1 MQTRWAMSPR
11 APPRRLRAHRH
22 PQPRPPVTTLI
33 CDCNRT
39 QALDPQTLS
48 RALSDP
54 IQTHTHLCRREA
66 GAFLQA
72 LGSGQTLTVACTQE
86 QTLFQQLAQTAVAE
100 QGQAAWAPIRFVNIR
115 ETAGW
120 SQQGPQAA
128 PKMAALIAAAQ
139 SPEPEPV
146 PTVSYRSS
154 GRVLII
160 GPIDQAERAAAL
172 LPELNPTLLSTGAGV
187 AGASQARAH
196 PVLTGRI
203 QSLRG
208 WLGAFKLELR
218 RDNPIDLD
226 LCTRCNACVVACPEQ
241 AIGLDYQVDLAR
253 CQSHRACVQ
262 ACGTLAAID
271 FDRAPEVETLEFDLV
286 LDLGDV
292 PVLSMHALPQ
302 GYLAQARQP
311 LAECVVG
318 LRGLVGEFEK
328 PRFFQYRQK
337 LCAHTRNEKTGCR
350 ACIDICS
357 AQAVSTDAQ
366 RQQIVVN
373 PHLCVG
379 CGACT
384 TVCPTGALSYAY
396 PKANDLG
403 PRLQTA
409 LRAYEQAGGSDAVL
423 LLHNPQSGRRLV
435 EELGRAARLGLA
447 QGLPARVI
455 PFEVWHSASV
465 GLDLWLSLLAMGARQ
480 IMVLCT
486 DDDAPAYVQALTEQ
500 ADLAA
505 HLMQGLGHAG
515 RGVRVLRAHGGLD
528 LEAEIQLALSPDAAN
543 PVPLATFAWTGDK
556 RSQLELALAHWLA
569 HAPALAQ
576 AEPPAAIAL
585 GAGSPWGEVQINPD
599 ACTLCMSCVG
609 ACPASA
615 LADNPDSPQ
624 LRFTERNCVQCGLC
638 VQTCPEKALTLSPRL
653 WLGRERAQQRVLH
666 QSAPYACIRCG
677 KAFGT
682 VGAVQAMLT
691 RLQGHP
697 MFQGTA
703 LERIKM
709 CGDCRVIDIYGSDH
723 EQKIQ

>member
-1 MQTRWAMSPR
+1 MKQRQRQYSR
-11 APPRRLRAHRH
+11 PP
-22 PQPRPPVTTLI
+22 PKRPPVTTLI
-33 CDCNRT
+33 CDCNQT
-39 QALDPQTLS
+39 QQLDLKTLG
-48 RALSDP
+48 RALPDP
-54 IQTHTHLCRREA
+54 LQAHTHLCRREA
-66 GAFLQA
+66 GAFVQA
-72 LGSGQTLTVACTQE
+72 LGTGQPLTVTCTQE
-86 QTLFQQLAQTAVAE
+86 RALFEQLAESASADK
-100 QGQAAWAPIRFVNIR
+100 GGAAWAPIKFVNIR

-120 SQQGPQAA
+120 SRQGQQAA

-139 SPEPEPV
+139 SPAPEPV

-172 LPELNPTLLSTGAGV
+172 LGDLPVTLLSTGPGA
-187 AGASQARAH
+187 AGAQPGRPY
-196 PVLTGRI
+196 PVLAGRI
-203 QSLRG
+203 ESLRG
-208 WLGAFKLELR
+208 WLGDFKLKLR

-241 AIGLDYQVDLAR
+241 AIGLDYQIDLAR
-253 CQSHRACVQ
+253 CQGHRDCVQ

-271 FDRAPEVETLEFDLV
+271 FQREPDVEELEFDLV
-286 LDLGDV
+286 LDLGAT

-302 GYLAQARQP
+302 GYVATARQP
-311 LAECVVG
+311 LVDAIVA
-318 LRGLVGEFEK
+318 LRAWVGEFEK

-337 LCAHTRNEKTGCR
+337 LCAHTRNEKTGCQ

-357 AQAVSTDAQ
+357 AEAISSDRQ
-366 RQQIVVN
+366 RQQIAVN

-396 PKANDLG
+396 PRSTDLG
-403 PRLQTA
+403 PKLQTA
-409 LRAYEQAGGSDAVL
+409 LRTYAQAGGTEAVL
-423 LLHNPQSGRRLV
+423 LLHNPQSGRAAI
-435 EELGRAARLGLA
+435 EELGRAAQLGLA
-447 QGLPARVI
+447 RGLPARVI
-455 PFEVWHSASV
+455 PMEVWHSASV
-465 GLDLWLSLLAMGARQ
+465 GLDLWLSLLALGARQ

-486 DDDAPAYVQALTEQ
+486 DDDAPAYVQALGEQ
-500 ADLAA
+500 AELAA
-505 HLMQGLGHAG
+505 QLMQGLGYSG

-528 LEAEIQLALSPDAAN
+528 LEAEIESALDHGSAT
-543 PVPLATFAWTGDK
+543 PLPQATFAFTGDK

-569 HAPALAQ
+569 HAPALSQ
-576 AEPPAAIAL
+576 PEPPGVIAL
-585 GAGSPWGEVQINPD
+585 GSGSPWGTVEVNTD

-609 ACPASA
+609 ACPAGA

-624 LRFTERNCVQCGLC
+624 LRLTEKNCVQCGLC
-638 VQTCPEKALTLSPRL
+638 VKTCPEKALTLIPRL
-653 WLGRERAQQRVLH
+653 SLTRERGQQRVLH
-666 QSAPYACIRCG
+666 QSQPYACIRCG

-682 VGAVQAMLT
+682 VGAVQAMLQ

-709 CGDCRVIDIYGSDH
+709 CGDCRVIDIYGSDD
-723 EQKIQ
+723 EQTIQ